1 MTDEIAQQICSL
13 EQANPLREPV
23 LRAAI
28 AALQLAPGTRGLDI
42 GSGIGLQSSLLVEA
56 IGPGG
61 HVTGLDIS
69 PDLLAYAR
77 ERIKGSS
84 FADRVSFKEGDMR
97 RLPFDDD
104 SFDWA
109 WSADC
114 VGYPAG
120 DLLSVLNEI
129 VRVVRPGG
137 TVALLGWTSQHLL
150 PGYALFEAR
159 LNATCSAYA
168 PLLRGKAPE
177 THFLRSPRWF
187 PEAGMPEPVSRTCIG
202 EVQAPLASGIRAALT
217 ALFEMLWGAAIGEA
231 SAVDQREFERLCR

>member
-1 MTDEIAQQICSL
+1 MTDEIAQQIRSL

-42 GSGIGLQSSLLVEA
+42 GSGIGLQSLLLVEA
-56 IGPGG
+56 TQPGSC
-61 HVTGLDIS
+61 VTGLDIS

-77 ERIKGSS
+77 ERVKGSPV
-84 FADRVSFKEGDMR
+84 ADRVSFKEGDMR

-120 DLLSVLNEI
+120 DLLPVLNEI

-137 TVALLGWTSQHLL
+137 TVALLGWTSQQLL

-168 PLLRGKAPE
+168 PFLRGKTPE
-177 THFLRSPRWF
+177 TYFLRSPRWF
-187 PEAGMPEPVSRTCIG
+187 R
-202 EVQAPLASGIRAALT
+202 
-217 ALFEMLWGAAIGEA
+217 
-231 SAVDQREFERLCR
+231 